1 MIHID
6 GKEISICEEGYASL
20 VFAYALRIREDYEAA
35 VARKNIKKMTEIE
48 KHVLSGK
55 FWGEII
61 GISSAAMVANLRD
74 CYDHNRFL
82 VTRDKN
88 TLLPIAVTEI

>member
-1 MIHID
+1 
-6 GKEISICEEGYASL
+6 
-20 VFAYALRIREDYEAA
+20 
-35 VARKNIKKMTEIE
+35 MTEIE
-48 KHVLSGK
+48 KHVLSDK

-74 CYDHNRFL
+74 CYDHDRFL

>member
-6 GKEISICEEGYASL
+6 DKEVNICDEGYMNL
-20 VFAYALRIREDYEAA
+20 IFAYSLRIKEDYEAA
-35 VARKNIKKMTEIE
+35 VSRKNIRKMTEIE
-48 KHVLSGK
+48 KHVLSDK

-61 GISSAAMVANLRD
+61 GISSATMVANLRD
-74 CYDHNRFL
+74 CYDHDRFL
-82 VTRDKN
+82 ITRDKN